1 MPYALQS
8 KSYNGL
14 TGPARAACVKLFVN
28 QKWEM
33 PEELTP
39 RTAQAPPKVFTLWE
53 AVQENW
59 ENVIP
64 FFVFPEDIRRIIY
77 TTNAIESLNMR
88 LRKITKNRGHFP
100 GDDSA
105 SKLIYLTLRNVSK
118 KWTMLPH
125 CWKKAL
131 TQFAIFF
138 WRTST
143 YIMDLNINLINGE
156 RPLHKNNDRSDQAAR
171 QRDYLRT
178 EWACACVLAD

>member
-1 MPYALQS
+1 MSEERNAGKIACLRVISTGSSRQS
-8 KSYNGL
+8 APGL
-14 TGPARAACVKLFVN
+14 AEKRLELSVDQRCQAIDVSEKIPIPPPFELVGPSRYSLYYPQARG
-28 QKWEM
+28 
-33 PEELTP
+33 
-39 RTAQAPPKVFTLWE
+39 
-53 AVQENW
+53 NW

-118 KWTMLPH
+118 KWTMPPH
-125 CWKKAL
+125 RWKRAL

-138 WRTST
+138 
-143 YIMDLNINLINGE
+143 
-156 RPLHKNNDRSDQAAR
+156 
-171 QRDYLRT
+171 
-178 EWACACVLAD
+178 

>member
-1 MPYALQS
+1 MHIVHLVRYSLNFVSWKDRKAVAADLKKVYRAETAILAEANLTEFEGKWDGKYPTIGQS
-8 KSYNGL
+8 W
-14 TGPARAACVKLFVN
+14 R
-28 QKWEM
+28 
-33 PEELTP
+33 
-39 RTAQAPPKVFTLWE
+39 R
-53 AVQENW
+53 NW

-118 KWTMLPH
+118 KWTMPPH

-138 WRTST
+138 GRTST

-156 RPLHKNNDRSDQAAR
+156 RPLHKNNDRSDR
-171 QRDYLRT
+171 H
-178 EWACACVLAD
+178 